1 MKFTLAALG
10 TACTSLLSGA
20 AATPLAARNNDSVCI
35 SPRPLPD
42 LTGADIR
49 RVGVVLFQ
57 ALDMIDVFGPL
68 DPLQIMAKS
77 TQQMQLHM
85 IAETLEPV
93 TTAPASM
100 NPHNSSFYPTIPV
113 TDTFDDDLD
122 LDVLIVPGG
131 PGVRAP
137 NLEPVEQYVARM
149 FPKVKFLLNICTGSG
164 LAARSGVM
172 DGYLSTTNKAAFDD
186 ITSWG
191 PDVHWVSPARYVVDG
206 KIWSS
211 SGVSPSIPREFR
223 FIP

>member
-1 MKFTLAALG
+1 MKFSLSALGAACLATLA
-10 TACTSLLSGA
+10 S
-20 AATPLAARNNDSVCI
+20 ATPLMARNDSVCI

-42 LTGADIR
+42 FKGTDIKK
-49 RVGVVLFQ
+49 VGMILFQ
-57 ALDMIDVFGPL
+57 ALDMIDVYGPL

-85 IAETLEPV
+85 IAETMETV

-100 NPHNSSFYPTIPV
+100 NPMNSSFFPTIPV
-113 TDTFDDDLD
+113 TNTFDEDLD

-137 NLEPVEQYVARM
+137 NMEAVENYIAKM
-149 FPKVKFLLNICTGSG
+149 FPKVKFLLNICTGAG
-164 LAARSGVM
+164 LSAKAGIM
-172 DGYLSTTNKAAFDD
+172 DDHLSTTNKAAWDQ

-191 PDVHWVSPARYVVDG
+191 PNVNWVAPARYVVDG

-211 SGVSPSIPREFR
+211 SGVSALSDV
-223 FIP
+223 